1 MAGLIKPDA
10 HKLPEKIARVLAGEI
25 AQGRFVTG
33 KPLPPESELAERF
46 GVSRTVIR
54 EALARLKYDGLV
66 ESRPRV
72 GAIVVPAGQRRAF
85 RLDSL
90 DPRSGQDL
98 RDLYELRALVESGAA
113 ALAAVRHTARDI
125 ERMERH
131 LASIDQALE
140 NGRLGASPDLAFHRD
155 LASASR
161 NPVLD
166 DFMRFLN
173 TKVSAMI
180 RMARKKSNQDPE
192 LAAMVQD
199 EHRAIL
205 EAVASGDSERARR
218 AVLSHMQKGAL
229 RQGLQIVIP
238 GGPRDQ
244 GRHLEP

>member
-1 MAGLIKPDA
+1 MVGRIKSDT
-10 HKLPEKIARVLAGEI
+10 HKLPEKVARVLADEI
-25 AQGRFVTG
+25 GQGRFVTG
-33 KPLPPESELAERF
+33 KPLPPESDLAERF

-90 DPRSGQDL
+90 DAKSGDDL
-98 RDLYELRALVESGAA
+98 RNLYELRALVESGVA
-113 ALAAVRHTARDI
+113 ALAAVRHTTKDV
-125 ERMERH
+125 ERMEKY
-131 LASIDQALE
+131 LADIDQALE
-140 NGRLGASPDLAFHRD
+140 QGRLGASPDLAFHRA
-155 LASASR
+155 LATASR

-173 TKVSAMI
+173 TKVSILI
-180 RMARKKSNQDPE
+180 RLARKRSNQDPD
-192 LAAMVQD
+192 LAARVQD

-205 EAVASGDSERARR
+205 EAVAIGDSERARR

-229 RQGLQIVIP
+229 RQGLEIVIP
-238 GGPRDQ
+238 GGPRDL